1 MLKQIDNE
9 FCDSVVKEYSKRFTQ
24 EEIQNEYKSMDIHI
38 AKIAMDVFRIAIEK
52 MNHQNT
58 SD

>member
-1 MLKQIDNE
+1 MFKQIDTE
-9 FCDSVVKEYSKRFTQ
+9 FCDSVVEEYSKQFTQ
-24 EEIQNEYKSMDIHI
+24 EEIQNEYKSMDINI